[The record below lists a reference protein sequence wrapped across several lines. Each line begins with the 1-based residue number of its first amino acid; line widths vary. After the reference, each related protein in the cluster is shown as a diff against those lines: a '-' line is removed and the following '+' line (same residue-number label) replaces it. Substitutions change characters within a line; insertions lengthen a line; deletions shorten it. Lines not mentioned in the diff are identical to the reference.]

1 MKVEEAT
8 GKLKEYLKQ
17 QGLKYTHQ
25 RQVVTEVFFD
35 PKSSHLHPTID
46 ELFLKVREVDARIG
60 YATVY
65 RTIKLFEE
73 CKLAMP
79 RRFGDN
85 QTRYEPE
92 TPGEHH
98 DHMIC
103 TKCGAIVEFEDDRL
117 EALQEVVSRELG
129 FDLVDHRM
137 VLFGKPIKGSKAS
150 CCPDSD

>member
-8 GKLKEYLKQ
+8 EKLKEYLKTK
-17 QGLKYTHQ
+17 GLKYTHQ

-46 ELFLKVREVDARIG
+46 ELFVQVRSVDSRIG

-73 CKLAMP
+73 CKLATP

-92 TPGEHH
+92 IPGEHH

-117 EALQEVVSRELG
+117 ESLQEIVSRELG
-129 FDLVDHRM
+129 FELTDHRM
-137 VLFGKPIKGSKAS
+137 VLFGTPTDGCNQAGCKAA
-150 CCPDSD
+150 D